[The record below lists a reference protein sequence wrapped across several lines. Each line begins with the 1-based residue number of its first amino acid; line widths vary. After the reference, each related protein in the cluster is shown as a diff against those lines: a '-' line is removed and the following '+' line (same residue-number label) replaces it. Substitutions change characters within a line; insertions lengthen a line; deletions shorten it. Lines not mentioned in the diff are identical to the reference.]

1 MSWQKIAA
9 ALAVTVAAI
18 AIAMAIAIPFNPDTI
33 IEMLY
38 RLTLDQIESLVEGK
52 IIIADD

>member
-38 RLTLDQIESLVEGK
+38 RLALN
-52 IIIADD
+52 DDIK

>member
-38 RLTLDQIESLVEGK
+38 RLTLDNDIKLSLL
-52 IIIADD
+52 

>member
-1 MSWQKIAA
+1 MSWQNIVAS
-9 ALAVTVAAI
+9 LAVTVAAI

-38 RLTLDQIESLVEGK
+38 RLTLD
-52 IIIADD
+52 DDRSTECHHGGSG